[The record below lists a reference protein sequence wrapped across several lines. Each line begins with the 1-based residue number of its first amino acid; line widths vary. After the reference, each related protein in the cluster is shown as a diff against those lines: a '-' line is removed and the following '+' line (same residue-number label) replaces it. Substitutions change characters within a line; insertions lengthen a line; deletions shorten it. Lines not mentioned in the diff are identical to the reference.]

1 MCKNEFAPFVEK
13 GCPLVIGGPLEH
25 VIAAKLIAFEEA
37 LLPSFKEYA
46 SKIMA
51 NSRQLAESL
60 IQQGIS
66 VLTGGTDNHSFL
78 VDLRT
83 KYPEMTGKQAET
95 YLGLAGITV
104 NKNMI
109 PGDSRSPFQTSG
121 LRIGTPAI
129 TSRRMTDMKLI
140 AGWILKAL
148 EMKERAGELREEIK
162 QYALKFPLRD
172 ETI

>member
-1 MCKNEFAPFVEK
+1 MMSKLINSSVFP
-13 GCPLVIGGPLEH
+13 GNQGGPLEH
-25 VIAAKLIAFEEA
+25 IIAAKAVCFYEA
-37 LLPSFKEYA
+37 GLPEFKEYQ
-46 SKIMA
+46 KQVLQ
-51 NSRQLAESL
+51 NSRSLASEL
-60 IQQGIS
+60 QTGGLRII
-66 VLTGGTDNHSFL
+66 TGGTDNHSFL